1 MCGARGLGGLFRGGG
16 RWHIYIIFLHTWVQ
30 NFFILL
36 SQFSFIQIF
45 FGDAVLVA
53 AGVSLAWSFRAAGG
67 GICWAIGPLFRF
79 GLLVRSQLQL

>member
-1 MCGARGLGGLFRGGG
+1 MFRGGG

-36 SQFSFIQIF
+36 SQFSFIQFFF

-53 AGVSLAWSFRAAGG
+53 AVVSLAWSFCSARGG
-67 GICWAIGPLFRF
+67 VCWVIGPLFCSE
-79 GLLVRSQLQL
+79 LLVRFVCRLIFGEVM